1 MYSKGN
7 IVRKGIAALL
17 LLFLF
22 SICKADDYTSWEDY
36 LLELYE
42 NEEDDATNFQTAY
55 EHLTELQNAPLN
67 INTAEVTDLLQIPG
81 LDLSIINDIIEYR
94 DKFGQLQTIT
104 ELALI
109 PSIDDRLR
117 NYLSCFLIVAKNDAK
132 WYSKQELLKLP
143 HHLRHSIIASAS
155 IPAYYRAGDI
165 AMSQTK
171 GNKYAGKYLGDPIK
185 HSIRY
190 NLKAGNNITFNLSGG
205 KTAAEPFGSYCNKTG
220 YDTYSFNLMVTELGR
235 FRRIIVGQYNGQF
248 GMGLTLNTNF
258 TLNKQSMISAVGR
271 LYNTFTPHSSVSDSK
286 HFQGI
291 ATCIDISNQLKLSV
305 LFSHI
310 YVDATL
316 NADSTSVSTLLY
328 SPQHRTTTEIK
339 KKDNTKK
346 SDTGIHLRYT
356 SPIAQPLQWN
366 IGTSFVLSS
375 FNRKLEPTFSK
386 VDTISASRLYRL
398 YYPHGKTFWNYSV
411 DYSLR
416 YHSIALCGETA
427 INDQWALATINTATW
442 KAIDDILTLSAI
454 QRYYSYKYNTIN
466 GSCFNSGGAVQNE
479 SGLFLATQ
487 YKFLKY
493 FTIDA
498 YTDIAHYPYLKYRIS
513 DASSAWD
520 NCFTI
525 TYTRYTWNASIRYRV
540 NSRQKEYTYK
550 NHKQLIWR
558 TDQKLRFLF
567 TYNNEHLN
575 LRTHI
580 EGSKQ
585 TYDNDS
591 FGILLSQSANY
602 VFNKRWNIY
611 LSGTYFC
618 TEDYDSRIYNYER
631 GILYSFGY
639 SPYYGKGLRLALMA
653 KCDISKHFAATFKVG
668 NTHYYDRKTIGS
680 AERTIY
686 SNQQTDFDLQLK
698 IKL

>member
-1 MYSKGN
+1 MFIRSN
-7 IVRKGIAALL
+7 IARKGITALL

-22 SICKADDYTSWEDY
+22 SICKAGDYTSWEDY

-42 NEEDDATNFQTAY
+42 NGEDDANNFQTAY

-67 INTAEVTDLLQIPG
+67 INTADVADFLQIPG
-81 LDLSIINDIIEYR
+81 LYLSIINDIIEYR
-94 DKFGQLQTIT
+94 NKYGDLQTIT

-117 NYLSCFLIVAKNDAK
+117 NYLSHFLIVAKNDTK
-132 WYSKQELLKLP
+132 WYNKQELLKLP
-143 HHLRHSIIASAS
+143 HHLRHTIIASAS
-155 IPAYYRAGDI
+155 IPTYYRAGDI

-220 YDTYSFNLMVTELGR
+220 YDTYSFNLMITELGR
-235 FRRIIVGQYNGQF
+235 LRRVILGQYNGQF

-258 TLNKQSMISAVGR
+258 TLNKQSMISAVGH

-291 ATCIDISNQLKLSV
+291 ATNIDLTSRLNISV
-305 LFSHI
+305 LFSHL

-316 NADSTSVSTLLY
+316 NADSTSVSTILY

-339 KKDNTKK
+339 KNDNTKK
-346 SDTGIHLRYT
+346 SDIGVHFRYS
-356 SPIAQPLQWN
+356 SPISHILQWN
-366 IGTSFVLSS
+366 IGTSFVLST
-375 FNRKLEPTFSK
+375 FNRELDPTFSK
-386 VDTISASRLYRL
+386 ADTISASRLYRL
-398 YYPHGKTFWNYSV
+398 YYPHGKTFWNTSF
-411 DYSLR
+411 DYNLR
-416 YHSIALCGETA
+416 YHSFCFNGETA
-427 INDQWALATINTATW
+427 INDEWALATINTATW
-442 KAIDDILTLSAI
+442 KAVDDILTLSAI
-454 QRYYSYKYNTIN
+454 QRYYSHKYNTIN
-466 GSCFNSGGAVQNE
+466 GSCFSSGGAVQNE

-498 YTDIAHYPYLKYRIS
+498 YTDIAYYPYLKYQIS

-525 TYTRYTWNASIRYRV
+525 TYTHSTWNVSIRYRV

-550 NHKQLIWR
+550 KRKRLIWR

-580 EGSKQ
+580 EGSKL

-602 VFNKRWNIY
+602 MFNKRWSIY
-611 LSGTYFC
+611 LSCTYFN
-618 TEDYDSRIYNYER
+618 TDDYDSRIYNYER
-631 GILYSFGY
+631 GLLYSFGY
-639 SPYYGKGLRLALMA
+639 SPYYGKGLRLALMT
-653 KCDISKHFAATFKVG
+653 KYDISKHFTATFKVG
-668 NTHYYDRKTIGS
+668 NTHYYDRKTIGT

-686 SNQQTDFDLQLK
+686 SNRQTDFDLQLK
-698 IKL
+698 INL